1 MKNLKRIGI
10 IVATVFVICFAGFF
24 WYVND
29 YYEGTEVAISAL
41 ASDGSVT
48 VKEADGVIQFSPS
61 QVVDET
67 VGIIFY
73 PGGKVDE
80 TAYAPLMRG
89 LAESG
94 YQVFL
99 AEMPFNLAVFD
110 SDAAEDIIAA
120 HPEITNWYLAG
131 HSLGGS
137 MGAIFAEANSDKIKG
152 LILLASYSTAD
163 LSESGLAVM
172 SIHGSQDG
180 VLNMEKLA
188 ENQPM
193 LPADFKEV
201 IIDGGNHGQFGDYGH
216 QEGDGQASLSA
227 KDQQAMT
234 ISAITEFIQAH

>member
-1 MKNLKRIGI
+1 MKILKRLVIVLTPVLVIGFG
-10 IVATVFVICFAGFF
+10 AFF

-29 YYEGTEVAISAL
+29 YYEGTEVATSAL
-41 ASDGSVT
+41 TSDESVT
-48 VKEADGVIQFSPS
+48 VKEADSVIQFSPS
-61 QVVDET
+61 QVADGT

-80 TAYAPLMRG
+80 EAYAPLMKG
-89 LAESG
+89 LAEVG

-99 AEMPFNLAVFD
+99 VEMPFNLAVFGTG
-110 SDAAEDIIAA
+110 AAEDIIVS
-120 HPEITNWYLAG
+120 HPEITNWYLVG

-188 ENQPM
+188 EYQPM
-193 LPADFKEV
+193 LPADFEEV
-201 IIDGGNHGQFGDYGH
+201 MIDGGNHGQFGDYGH

>member
-29 YYEGTEVAISAL
+29 YYEGTEVAISTL
-41 ASDGSVT
+41 ASDESVT
-48 VKEADGVIQFSPS
+48 VKEADGFIQFSPS

-99 AEMPFNLAVFD
+99 AEMPDRKSV
-110 SDAAEDIIAA
+110 
-120 HPEITNWYLAG
+120 
-131 HSLGGS
+131 
-137 MGAIFAEANSDKIKG
+137 
-152 LILLASYSTAD
+152 
-163 LSESGLAVM
+163 V
-172 SIHGSQDG
+172 
-180 VLNMEKLA
+180 
-188 ENQPM
+188 
-193 LPADFKEV
+193 
-201 IIDGGNHGQFGDYGH
+201 
-216 QEGDGQASLSA
+216 
-227 KDQQAMT
+227 
-234 ISAITEFIQAH
+234 